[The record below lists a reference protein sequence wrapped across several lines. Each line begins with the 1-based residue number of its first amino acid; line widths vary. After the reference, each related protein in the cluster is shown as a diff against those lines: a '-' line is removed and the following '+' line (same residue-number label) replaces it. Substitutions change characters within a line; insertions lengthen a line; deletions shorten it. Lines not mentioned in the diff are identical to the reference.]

1 MRGLPDK
8 FSPSCSFSFLI
19 FLIPSSREPNDY
31 MLLMEV
37 EENKTYNK
45 MHNVVSVSVF
55 LGAHAVSKHSLVQ
68 QALQHKI
75 HSSLLCLPLFYLSI
89 KSTFSSNSHH
99 VRGLSDNFFFHHAP
113 SLFQY
118 FNFIYCFSHS
128 TRYPSP
134 KHDTTLGKV
143 MYLAMRLYKQKDL

>member
-1 MRGLPDK
+1 MTTCCLWRWK
-8 FSPSCSFSFLI
+8 KTKRITKCIMWSPFPSFWELMLSLSTPWYNNLTLI
-19 FLIPSSREPNDY
+19 FLLNY
-31 MLLMEV
+31 
-37 EENKTYNK
+37 
-45 MHNVVSVSVF
+45 
-55 LGAHAVSKHSLVQ
+55 
-68 QALQHKI
+68 ALQHKI

-99 VRGLSDNFFFHHAP
+99 VRGLPDNFFFHHAP